1 MRTIL
6 ENEGF
11 TGLYKG
17 MNTKMVQSVIAAALL
32 FSTKEQTVTMV
43 KLMAATVSHT

>member
-6 ENEGF
+6 ANEGF